1 MPMYSLI
8 KIIHVSCVIVS
19 LSGFALRGILK
30 LLDSEL
36 MQHKL
41 LRVLPHI
48 VDTFLLASAIALVVM
63 SGMYPWVVSW
73 VGVKL
78 IALIAYILAGSIF
91 MRAQQNGRAQY
102 VWFVVSLSMAG
113 YIVAVAL
120 SKSPAAGF

>member
-1 MPMYSLI
+1 MYSLI